1 MEKGE
6 MMTRM
11 RTDAVRKQSEA
22 QTVPLDRI
30 WSHIVV
36 LGITGGVGA
45 GKSTILTALHEQY
58 GALVIEC
65 DEVGRALQQKGAA
78 CYEPMRQLFGDGI
91 LFPDGTIDR
100 KAVARLIYTDA
111 QRRDMLSRIVHPAVK
126 AEVRRQL
133 EAFDRQTEA
142 GFSSLFQN
150 HGASEDRTA
159 CQAGEQS
166 MPAPGLMAAGRL
178 PDRAP
183 DPQREEAGKVHPG
196 KRRALAVVEAALL
209 IDDHYEELCD
219 EIWYIHTDDEK
230 RRVRLRES
238 RHYSDERITR
248 MFEAQRSDTSF
259 RCHTQ
264 LTIDNTDDF
273 VQNTF
278 RQLKEGLQSHF
289 PELFL

>member
-1 MEKGE
+1 MEKEE
-6 MMTRM
+6 MMTRTQAEAT
-11 RTDAVRKQSEA
+11 REQSDV
-22 QTVPLDRI
+22 QKVPPERI
-30 WSHIVV
+30 WGQIIV

-58 GALVIEC
+58 GALIIEC

-100 KAVARLIYTDA
+100 KTVARLIYADA
-111 QRRDMLSRIVHPAVK
+111 QKREALSRIVHPAVK
-126 AEVRRQL
+126 AEVKRQL
-133 EAFDRQTEA
+133 KAFDRQSAA
-142 GFSSLFQN
+142 GFSCPYKSQE
-150 HGASEDRTA
+150 ASEDGAA
-159 CQAGEQS
+159 CQAGGKS
-166 MPAPGLMAAGRL
+166 MPAPGPMPVGQ
-178 PDRAP
+178 PDRTP
-183 DPQREEAGKVHPG
+183 DPQRKGAGIVHSG

-248 MFEAQRSDTSF
+248 MFEAQRSDASF
-259 RCHTQ
+259 RYHTQ

>member
-1 MEKGE
+1 
-6 MMTRM
+6 
-11 RTDAVRKQSEA
+11 
-22 QTVPLDRI
+22 
-30 WSHIVV
+30 
-36 LGITGGVGA
+36 
-45 GKSTILTALHEQY
+45 
-58 GALVIEC
+58 
-65 DEVGRALQQKGAA
+65 
-78 CYEPMRQLFGDGI
+78 
-91 LFPDGTIDR
+91 
-100 KAVARLIYTDA
+100 
-111 QRRDMLSRIVHPAVK
+111 
-126 AEVRRQL
+126 
-133 EAFDRQTEA
+133 
-142 GFSSLFQN
+142 
-150 HGASEDRTA
+150 
-159 CQAGEQS
+159 

-248 MFEAQRSDTSF
+248 MFEAQRSDAFF
-259 RCHTQ
+259 RRHTQ

>member
-1 MEKGE
+1 MDKGE
-6 MMTRM
+6 SMIRM
-11 RTDAVRKQSEA
+11 QADAAREQSDA
-22 QTVPLDRI
+22 QTVPPERI
-30 WSHIVV
+30 WSHIIV

-45 GKSTILTALHEQY
+45 GKSTILSALHEQY
-58 GALVIEC
+58 GARIIEC

-78 CYEPMRQLFGDGI
+78 CYAPMRRLFGDGI
-91 LFPDGTIDR
+91 LLPDGTIDR

-111 QRRDMLSRIVHPAVK
+111 QKREALSRIVHPAVK

-133 EAFDRQTEA
+133 EVFNRQTEA
-142 GFSSLFQN
+142 GFSSLRRSR
-150 HGASEDRTA
+150 GAAEDRAA
-159 CQAGEQS
+159 CRAEGQS
-166 MPAPGLMAAGRL
+166 WSAPGLMIAGQSDRI
-178 PDRAP
+178 PDS
-183 DPQREEAGKVHPG
+183 QGKGAGNVHPG

-248 MFEAQRSDTSF
+248 MFEAQRSDASF

-289 PELFL
+289 PELFF

>member
-1 MEKGE
+1 MENGE
-6 MMTRM
+6 MMTGTQAEAARE
-11 RTDAVRKQSEA
+11 QSDV
-22 QTVPLDRI
+22 QKVPPERI
-30 WSHIVV
+30 WGQIIV

-58 GALVIEC
+58 GALIIEC

-100 KAVARLIYTDA
+100 KAVARLIYADA
-111 QRRDMLSRIVHPAVK
+111 QKREALSRIVHPAVK

-133 EAFDRQTEA
+133 EAFDRQSAA
-142 GFSSLFQN
+142 GFSDSFQSRETSKD
-150 HGASEDRTA
+150 GTA
-159 CQAGEQS
+159 CQAGGQN
-166 MPAPGLMAAGRL
+166 MPAPGPMPAGQ

-183 DPQREEAGKVHPG
+183 DPQRKGTGIVHPG
-196 KRRALAVVEAALL
+196 KRRVLAVVEAALL

-248 MFEAQRSDTSF
+248 MFEAQRSDASF
-259 RCHTQ
+259 RRHTQ

>member
-1 MEKGE
+1 MEKEE
-6 MMTRM
+6 MMTRTQAEAA
-11 RTDAVRKQSEA
+11 REQSDV
-22 QTVPLDRI
+22 QKVPPERI
-30 WSHIVV
+30 WGQIIV

-45 GKSTILTALHEQY
+45 GKSTIFRALHEQY
-58 GALVIEC
+58 GALIIEC

-100 KAVARLIYTDA
+100 KAVARLIYTDTQKREA
-111 QRRDMLSRIVHPAVK
+111 LSRIVHPAVK

-133 EAFDRQTEA
+133 EVFDRQSAA
-142 GFSSLFQN
+142 GSSCPYKSQE
-150 HGASEDRTA
+150 ASEDRAA
-159 CQAGEQS
+159 CQSGGQS
-166 MPAPGLMAAGRL
+166 MSAPGLMAAGQS
-178 PDRAP
+178 DRTP
-183 DPQREEAGKVHPG
+183 DPQREKAGNVRPG

>member
-58 GALVIEC
+58 GALIIEC

-100 KAVARLIYTDA
+100 KAVAHLIYTDA
-111 QRRDMLSRIVHPAVK
+111 QKRDMLSCIVHPAVK

-133 EAFDRQTEA
+133 EAFDRQV
-142 GFSSLFQN
+142 G
-150 HGASEDRTA
+150 
-159 CQAGEQS
+159 
-166 MPAPGLMAAGRL
+166 GLDG
-178 PDRAP
+178 DQ
-183 DPQREEAGKVHPG
+183 D
-196 KRRALAVVEAALL
+196 AVGG
-209 IDDHYEELCD
+209 
-219 EIWYIHTDDEK
+219 
-230 RRVRLRES
+230 
-238 RHYSDERITR
+238 DERIDGR
-248 MFEAQRSDTSF
+248 DAQGRYAVNENVGILIP
-259 RCHTQ
+259 Q
-264 LTIDNTDDF
+264 MIDILLQDHF
-273 VQNTF
+273 PAHGVAEQN
-278 RQLKEGLQSHF
+278 LQSGQF
-289 PELFL
+289 DVGGQ